1 MSIRQCFPSNVSKV
15 YIDCSERN
23 NFFAEMKFLER
34 KRAFV
39 SIIIN
44 FYTSKNTFSNKRI

>member
-1 MSIRQCFPSNVSKV
+1 MSIRQCFPSNVSKI
-15 YIDCSERN
+15 YIDYSERN

-39 SIIIN
+39 SN
-44 FYTSKNTFSNKRI
+44 VL